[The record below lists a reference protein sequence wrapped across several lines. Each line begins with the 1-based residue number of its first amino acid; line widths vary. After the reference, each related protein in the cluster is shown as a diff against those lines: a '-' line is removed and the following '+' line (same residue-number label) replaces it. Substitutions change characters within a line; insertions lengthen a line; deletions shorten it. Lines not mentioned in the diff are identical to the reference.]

1 MAKLEPYKGG
11 YYLWKY
17 VPSLAAA
24 IIFIILFI
32 CTTAFH
38 LFKLWKNRARFCI
51 PFAIGGIFEIIG
63 YFARAFSHNNTASIM
78 PFAIQNVFI
87 LLGPVLF
94 AASVYMTLGRIISAI
109 GAKQNS
115 LIPIRWLTKTFVAGD
130 ILSFVVQGGAAGLMV
145 TGSNAGIGQ
154 DIEMVGLLIQV
165 IMFAF
170 FVVTALVFQ
179 IRTQRDSRFE
189 SGGGLISWKRH
200 LYLLYAVSLLI
211 MVRSIFRVVEYGLGT
226 DGYPLTHE
234 WTLYIFDSLLMWLVM
249 VSWLIWYPGELS
261 RPESSVEL
269 N

>member
-1 MAKLEPYKGG
+1 
-11 YYLWKY
+11 
-17 VPSLAAA
+17 
-24 IIFIILFI
+24 
-32 CTTAFH
+32 
-38 LFKLWKNRARFCI
+38 
-51 PFAIGGIFEIIG
+51 
-63 YFARAFSHNNTASIM
+63 M

-145 TGSNAGIGQ
+145 TGSNAAIGQ

-179 IRTQRDSRFE
+179 IRTQRDPRFE
-189 SGGGLISWKRH
+189 SDGLISWKRH

-211 MVRSIFRVVEYGLGT
+211 MIRSIFRVVEYGMGT
-226 DGYPLTHE
+226 NGYPLTHE
-234 WTLYIFDSLLMWLVM
+234 WTLYIFDSLLMWSVM

-261 RPESSVEL
+261 RPESSMEM

>member
-1 MAKLEPYKGG
+1 
-11 YYLWKY
+11 
-17 VPSLAAA
+17 
-24 IIFIILFI
+24 
-32 CTTAFH
+32 
-38 LFKLWKNRARFCI
+38 
-51 PFAIGGIFEIIG
+51 
-63 YFARAFSHNNTASIM
+63 
-78 PFAIQNVFI
+78 
-87 LLGPVLF
+87 
-94 AASVYMTLGRIISAI
+94 
-109 GAKQNS
+109 
-115 LIPIRWLTKTFVAGD
+115 
-130 ILSFVVQGGAAGLMV
+130 MV

-189 SGGGLISWKRH
+189 SGSQLFSSKRH

-211 MVRSIFRVVEYGLGT
+211 MIRSIFRVVEYGLGT

-234 WTLYIFDSLLMWLVM
+234 WTLYIFDSLLMWSVM

-269 N
+269 D

>member
-1 MAKLEPYKGG
+1 
-11 YYLWKY
+11 
-17 VPSLAAA
+17 
-24 IIFIILFI
+24 
-32 CTTAFH
+32 
-38 LFKLWKNRARFCI
+38 
-51 PFAIGGIFEIIG
+51 
-63 YFARAFSHNNTASIM
+63 M

-94 AASVYMTLGRIISAI
+94 AASVYMTLGRIVSAT
-109 GAKQNS
+109 GAKHNS

-170 FVVTALVFQ
+170 FVVTTLVFQ
-179 IRTQRDSRFE
+179 IRTQRDPRFE

-211 MVRSIFRVVEYGLGT
+211 MIRSIFRVVEYGMGT

-234 WTLYIFDSLLMWLVM
+234 WTLYIFDSLLMWSVM

-261 RPESSVEL
+261 RPESSMEL
-269 N
+269 Y

>member
-1 MAKLEPYKGG
+1 M
-11 YYLWKY
+11 Y
-17 VPSLAAA
+17 VVSL
-24 IIFIILFI
+24 ILLF
-32 CTTAFH
+32 CTGPILTELAV
-38 LFKLWKNRARFCI
+38 
-51 PFAIGGIFEIIG
+51 EIIG

-78 PFAIQNVFI
+78 SFAIQNVFI

-94 AASVYMTLGRIISAI
+94 AASIYMTLGRIISAV

-165 IMFAF
+165 VMFAF

-179 IRTQRDSRFE
+179 IRTQRESRFE

-211 MVRSIFRVVEYGLGT
+211 MIRSIFRVVEYGMGT

-234 WTLYIFDSLLMWLVM
+234 WTLYIFDSLLMWSVM
-249 VSWLIWYPGELS
+249 VLWLIWYPGELS

>member
-1 MAKLEPYKGG
+1 
-11 YYLWKY
+11 
-17 VPSLAAA
+17 
-24 IIFIILFI
+24 
-32 CTTAFH
+32 
-38 LFKLWKNRARFCI
+38 
-51 PFAIGGIFEIIG
+51 
-63 YFARAFSHNNTASIM
+63 M

-94 AASVYMTLGRIISAI
+94 AASVYMTLGRIVSAT
-109 GAKQNS
+109 GAKHNS

-170 FVVTALVFQ
+170 FVVTTLVFQ
-179 IRTQRDSRFE
+179 IRTQRDPRFE

-211 MVRSIFRVVEYGLGT
+211 MIRSIFRVVEYGMGT

-234 WTLYIFDSLLMWLVM
+234 WTLYIFDSLLMWSVM

-261 RPESSVEL
+261 RPESSMEL

>member
-1 MAKLEPYKGG
+1 
-11 YYLWKY
+11 
-17 VPSLAAA
+17 
-24 IIFIILFI
+24 
-32 CTTAFH
+32 
-38 LFKLWKNRARFCI
+38 
-51 PFAIGGIFEIIG
+51 
-63 YFARAFSHNNTASIM
+63 M

-94 AASVYMTLGRIISAI
+94 AASVYMTLGRIVSAT
-109 GAKQNS
+109 GAKHNS

-145 TGSNAGIGQ
+145 MGSNAGLGQ

-170 FVVTALVFQ
+170 FVVTTLVFQ
-179 IRTQRDSRFE
+179 IRTQRDPRFE

-211 MVRSIFRVVEYGLGT
+211 MIRSIFRVVEYGMGN

-234 WTLYIFDSLLMWLVM
+234 WTLYIFDSLLMWSVM